1 MTAPKGMANKHPG
14 GKAIDPRITLITLT
28 GSVDLASERRLRAD
42 LSAAVGD
49 ASRALVLDVRGV
61 TFIDSTGLAI
71 LVHADQQFRRQG
83 RTMACVVRAD
93 GPVDRLLHTTGIR
106 DELAVFVSLE
116 EATAHVLSD
125 RGHQPTAER

>member
-1 MTAPKGMANKHPG
+1 MASKHPG
-14 GKAIDPRITLITLT
+14 GKAIDRRITLITLT

-42 LSAAVGD
+42 LSAAAGD

-71 LVHADQQFRRQG
+71 LVHADHQFRRQG
-83 RTMACVVRAD
+83 RTMACVIRAD

-106 DELAVFVSLE
+106 DKPALFASLQ
-116 EATAHVLSD
+116 EATSHVLTD
-125 RGHQPTAER
+125 RGHEPTAER